1 MIIKAWVLEEG
12 RRQEKR
18 KGEREALREHF
29 SYDGLHTPISPMK
42 SFPPWKELKEGCVGQ
57 CVSKTSQDHPK
68 NSMPCHRGRAAVT
81 HVEALTRPPHKEQ
94 TPLGLSSGLM
104 QWKHSHKDTWFLLK
118 LNFFLQYKLQ
128 ERWAYNKNPTVFSK
142 LTNCTN
148 RVRFECAQ
156 QNLKQISWGSLV
168 THKSRAIFSPEVSCL
183 RPAHFSLQPFILQIY

>member
-104 QWKHSHKDTWFLLK
+104 QWKHSHKDTWFLLRV
-118 LNFFLQYKLQ
+118 LTHNWNWISFYSTNYRNAGHTIRTQQFF
-128 ERWAYNKNPTVFSK
+128 
-142 LTNCTN
+142 
-148 RVRFECAQ
+148 
-156 QNLKQISWGSLV
+156 QNLLIAQI
-168 THKSRAIFSPEVSCL
+168 E
-183 RPAHFSLQPFILQIY
+183 